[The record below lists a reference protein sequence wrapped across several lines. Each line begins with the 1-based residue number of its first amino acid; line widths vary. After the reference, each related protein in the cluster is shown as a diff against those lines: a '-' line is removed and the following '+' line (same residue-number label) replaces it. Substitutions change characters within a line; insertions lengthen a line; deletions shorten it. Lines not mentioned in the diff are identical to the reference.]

1 MAHDGPRAPSDAAR
15 AKSVNNGLN
24 YERYKSGM
32 RFLNDKV
39 KILGMAL
46 LFVAL
51 GCDALTLGRARGA
64 AWVGKPLDMVIPV
77 QLDAGE
83 DATALCFEADV
94 FHADTRQEASRVRVL
109 VETTEQ
115 AQSINVRVRSS
126 ALVDEPVVTVYLRT
140 GCGQKTSRRYVL
152 LADVPSDAAT
162 PLAVARP
169 PIARAVPSPVIALAP
184 EHADVAPP
192 ETPPAAQA
200 RKVRVPKPPVT
211 KVAPVKSSAAP
222 DKKLPE
228 RASGQSRLKLDPLDL
243 LSDRVANLDA
253 YMTFEPPEDALR
265 NRQRMQ
271 ALEDALKT
279 SQLQAVKTEASL
291 ADLKYRLQQAE
302 SERFPV
308 VVLYGLLALVLASL
322 TAVAFLW
329 NRQRRQ
335 PVSNEDWWNA
345 AAVTQP
351 PLDLEPESVPP
362 ATPVPMPLAPS
373 LAPEM
378 AQTPPEPVLSAPGVL
393 SGDDLD
399 VNLMDMSDSTFGDF
413 LGVEAHDPARYP
425 PPPLP
430 VMAVP
435 TKPVLN
441 FNSDAALDLR
451 QQAEFFVSLGETER
465 AIRLLKRQIE
475 KNEEHNPF
483 VYLDLLEI
491 LHSLNLK
498 SDFQQWR
505 ERFQH
510 VFSGRVPEFAHF
522 KQEGKSLES
531 YPEVLSRLTAQWS
544 SPGIF
549 ADIDA
554 CIFQATDGGPRPAFD
569 LAAFRD
575 LLLLHAVACS
585 LSLLAAVEKAE
596 PQVEALSTAVV
607 RAPHQA
613 GAFSPVSV
621 PPALS
626 LPAAAETPPLLEL
639 DLDLDLADVPLD
651 APAPGP
657 AAAGLDFELPGVPDG
672 DQSSVS
678 TDDDGLIDFELI
690 KLSKND

>member
-1 MAHDGPRAPSDAAR
+1 
-15 AKSVNNGLN
+15 
-24 YERYKSGM
+24 M
-32 RFLNDKV
+32 RFLSSKV
-39 KILGMAL
+39 KILGVAL

-51 GCDALTLGRARGA
+51 GCDALTLGRVRGA

-83 DATALCFEADV
+83 DAGTLCFEADV

-109 VETTEQ
+109 VEATEQ
-115 AQSINVRVRSS
+115 AQSVNVRVRSS

-162 PLAVARP
+162 PPVAARAS
-169 PIARAVPSPVIALAP
+169 IARAVPIPVTALAQ
-184 EHADVAPP
+184 EQGDVASP
-192 ETPPAAQA
+192 ETTPPAQA
-200 RKVRVPKPPVT
+200 RKVRPPKPPVT
-211 KVAPVKSSAAP
+211 KVTPVKSSAAP

-228 RASGQSRLKLDPLDL
+228 RASGQSRLKLDPLEL

-265 NRQRMQ
+265 NRQRVQ

-291 ADLKYRLQQAE
+291 ADLKNRLQQAE

-308 VVLYGLLALVLASL
+308 TLLYGLLALVLASL

-335 PVSNEDWWNA
+335 PVSHEDWWNA

-351 PLDLEPESVPP
+351 PFDLEPDSVVPP
-362 ATPVPMPLAPS
+362 AAPTPTPSAPS
-373 LAPEM
+373 LAPTM
-378 AQTPPEPVLSAPGVL
+378 AQTPVEPVLSAPGAL

-430 VMAVP
+430 LMAPP

-441 FNSDAALDLR
+441 FNSDATLDLR

-531 YPEVLSRLTAQWS
+531 YPEVLSRLTAHWS
-544 SPGIF
+544 SPGVLV
-549 ADIDA
+549 DIDA
-554 CIFQATDGGPRPAFD
+554 CILQATDGRARCAFD

-575 LLLLHAVACS
+575 LLLLHAVAYS
-585 LSLLAAVEKAE
+585 FLPPPAPETAE

-607 RAPHQA
+607 RAPQQVDT
-613 GAFSPVSV
+613 FSPVQEP
-621 PPALS
+621 PPALPALT
-626 LPAAAETPPLLEL
+626 LPAVVETPPLLEL
-639 DLDLDLADVPLD
+639 DLDLDLDLTDVHLD
-651 APAPGP
+651 VPAPGP
-657 AAAGLDFELPGVPDG
+657 AAAGLDLELSGVPDG
-672 DQSSVS
+672 HQPSVA
-678 TDDDGLIDFELI
+678 THDDGRIDFELI
-690 KLSKND
+690 KLSKSD

>member
-1 MAHDGPRAPSDAAR
+1 
-15 AKSVNNGLN
+15 
-24 YERYKSGM
+24 M
-32 RFLNDKV
+32 RFLSDKV
-39 KILGMAL
+39 KILGVTL

-51 GCDALTLGRARGA
+51 GCDALTLGRVRGA

-83 DATALCFEADV
+83 DAAALCFEAGV

-109 VETTEQ
+109 VEATEQ
-115 AQSINVRVRSS
+115 AQSVNVRVRSS

-162 PLAVARP
+162 PLAAARP
-169 PIARAVPSPVIALAP
+169 PIARALPTSVTALAP
-184 EHADVAPP
+184 EPADVAPP
-192 ETPPAAQA
+192 ETPPAVQA
-200 RKVRVPKPPVT
+200 RKARVPKKPPVT
-211 KVAPVKSSAAP
+211 RAAP

-228 RASGQSRLKLDPLDL
+228 RASGQSRLKLDPLEL

-271 ALEDALKT
+271 VLEDALKT

-291 ADLKYRLQQAE
+291 ADLKQRLQQAE

-308 VVLYGLLALVLASL
+308 VVLYGLLTLVLASL

-329 NRQRRQ
+329 NRQRRL

-345 AAVTQP
+345 AAHPQS
-351 PLDLEPESVPP
+351 PLDLEPDSVPP
-362 ATPVPMPLAPS
+362 APPVPTPLAPS
-373 LAPEM
+373 LAPDM
-378 AQTPPEPVLSAPGVL
+378 MQMPPEPVLSAPGAL
-393 SGDDLD
+393 SGDDLH

-430 VMAVP
+430 LVVAP

-475 KNEEHNPF
+475 KSEEHNPF

-498 SDFQQWR
+498 TDFQQWR

-544 SPGIF
+544 SPGIL

-554 CIFQATDGGPRPAFD
+554 CIFQATDGGLHPVFD

-575 LLLLHAVACS
+575 LLLLHAVVCS
-585 LSLLAAVEKAE
+585 LLPLPAVEKTE
-596 PQVEALSTAVV
+596 PQVEALSSAVV
-607 RAPHQA
+607 RAPHLA
-613 GAFSPVSV
+613 GTFSPVSA
-621 PPALS
+621 PPALT

-678 TDDDGLIDFELI
+678 TDDGLIDFELI